1 MGIGLVSD
9 FNWILPKFSGPS
21 CANTFP
27 MRRKLFQRQ
36 KIYFSKPRQTAEN
49 FNLGPLKD
57 LDGLIDEVI
66 ALDSA
71 KSYLRKQVIIER
83 TVTGDLNKSAD
94 LATFQKKSET
104 SHVSQHPFGY
114 PAPNR
119 GWKLHDMIEV
129 IHGYLLSICNTDQI

>member
-1 MGIGLVSD
+1 MA
-9 FNWILPKFSGPS
+9 F
-21 CANTFP
+21 
-27 MRRKLFQRQ
+27 
-36 KIYFSKPRQTAEN
+36 
-49 FNLGPLKD
+49 
-57 LDGLIDEVI
+57 IDEVL

-71 KSYLRKQVIIER
+71 KSYLRKQVTIGR